1 MSNQP
6 QTESY
11 VDVKLLEC
19 SRRSSVEYLS
29 GNNEN
34 NAIFTNKLDSG
45 IQLDVGDTINVH
57 SVIVS
62 ERGAGNDTIELK
74 GNFLDT
80 VTIEKITKGT
90 PYSIDNYYKENGYQY
105 VLNRYDSIT
114 YETVPETRDLKDNN
128 VHMTIQYYKAANG
141 ENCFSLP
148 RCFDCYQDTSAWT
161 DNDNAS
167 SGSTKFQ
174 PRNGRIVESDYGR
187 DRNASAAWT
196 NTWYTNRELLKIRQ
210 DGTKFTVFTRQGKTI
225 FNNTLAKKEDVQYY
239 TNANGLIDPAVSIYN
254 PYRELKTIEIPEGRR
269 SADFIAETFTNSLQ
283 NASSLDKY
291 YYWDDNPSELS
302 SYDNQGIIAGV
313 YQTDTYKPFNCANS
327 NFSNDNFT
335 IYVRDFNYDVAGKD
349 IVTQELLDW
358 LNCLLNVSFKRPEFV
373 ESGRNDW
380 GNGSFYR
387 GQFYNHIT
395 KINNDSITGADNV
408 RLSINASYTQENC
421 EKLSRWIKTQEL
433 YPEFWDFRNA
443 SGLYHTR
450 TITTT
455 LTVPV
460 AINIMPNSNSLV
472 FGYTTPSEI
481 LEFNPAFL
489 ERTITFTSASINPSG
504 TVTVTDITVD
514 ELFSVYE
521 VFWGGSVTHAI
532 PVGTNITF
540 TIVDVLPALTS
551 DNSRFLHIDMLQSY
565 ESASKTLCSNR
576 KEFGSDQY
584 HQTPANL
591 AIAIASNTPSEPIFV
606 TYKKEQEN
614 EFFTN
619 PFFDEVSQRLSYG
632 IFLKDE
638 DGNIMVTCQ
647 GLGEV
652 PSGFYNASGFFIG
665 GQEAVGN
672 ASYNLD
678 KYRRHIGY
686 DPHFTAYGNA
696 ALGLYTPSDNIDIA
710 DNINTNIK
718 QMTATG
724 GTTGVNEVIGI
735 DEVINQVY
743 LGSSNPKLNYDSVKD
758 RFAFSDFYTPEYL
771 GNNGGAGDDTT
782 NNPVVPGTSLVYKI
796 NKRLRRQNFAPGMN
810 PYPERTTVKV
820 DATSKSASDQ
830 TPVILDL
837 PNRNIYPFSIM
848 DCHSGIAIEK
858 FGISEKLWDKSLMGI
873 LGFAYESIQAPITS
887 NNTMQQRV
895 NTFNIKKLNKVTTQ
909 GNIKAQDTLIYN
921 QNVFGAI
928 MYHPNIITSLVLHDH
943 QEGGHLYYQYTTPIA
958 VDTESLSIT
967 GTNVPKSMLNPF
979 FSVRSDIIDDTSAYF
994 GSADSGQRLPTM
1006 AVIQKNY
1013 NSGDYFYGDE
1023 SSVMFTVTKPKV
1035 ITSIRTSITDPDGT
1049 YSRLD
1054 DSSAVIYK
1062 IQKNRSYPVN
1072 LLQQLFSKK

>member
-1 MSNQP
+1 
-6 QTESY
+6 
-11 VDVKLLEC
+11 
-19 SRRSSVEYLS
+19 
-29 GNNEN
+29 
-34 NAIFTNKLDSG
+34 
-45 IQLDVGDTINVH
+45 
-57 SVIVS
+57 
-62 ERGAGNDTIELK
+62 
-74 GNFLDT
+74 
-80 VTIEKITKGT
+80 
-90 PYSIDNYYKENGYQY
+90 
-105 VLNRYDSIT
+105 
-114 YETVPETRDLKDNN
+114 
-128 VHMTIQYYKAANG
+128 
-141 ENCFSLP
+141 
-148 RCFDCYQDTSAWT
+148 
-161 DNDNAS
+161 
-167 SGSTKFQ
+167 
-174 PRNGRIVESDYGR
+174 
-187 DRNASAAWT
+187 
-196 NTWYTNRELLKIRQ
+196 
-210 DGTKFTVFTRQGKTI
+210 
-225 FNNTLAKKEDVQYY
+225 
-239 TNANGLIDPAVSIYN
+239 
-254 PYRELKTIEIPEGRR
+254 
-269 SADFIAETFTNSLQ
+269 
-283 NASSLDKY
+283 
-291 YYWDDNPSELS
+291 
-302 SYDNQGIIAGV
+302 
-313 YQTDTYKPFNCANS
+313 
-327 NFSNDNFT
+327 
-335 IYVRDFNYDVAGKD
+335 
-349 IVTQELLDW
+349 

-521 VFWGGSVTHAI
+521 VFWGGTVTHTI

-606 TYKKEQEN
+606 TYIKEQEN

-619 PFFDEVSQRLSYG
+619 PFFDEVSQKLSYG

-710 DNINTNIK
+710 DNISTNIK

-724 GTTGVNEVIGI
+724 GTTSINEVIGI
-735 DEVINQVY
+735 NEVINQVY

-796 NKRLRRQNFAPGMN
+796 NKRLRRQNFAPGMG
-810 PYPERTTVKV
+810 PYPQRTTVKV
-820 DATSKSASDQ
+820 DATNKSASDQ
-830 TPVILDL
+830 TDVIVDL

-887 NNTMQQRV
+887 DNTLQQRV

-909 GNIKAQDTLIYN
+909 GDIKAQDTLIYN
-921 QNVFGAI
+921 QNIFGAI
-928 MYHPNIITSLVLHDH
+928 MYHPNIITSLTLHDH
-943 QEGGHLYYQYTTPIA
+943 QEGGHLYYQYTTPIS

-979 FSVRSDIIDDTSAYF
+979 FSIRSDIIDDTSAYF